1 MNKRFVMMAAVA
13 LVPLSAVLVGCGEP
27 TEADPTPVKTFKI
40 TPAATGQ
47 VTITPLAATP
57 TPPAP
62 GSPPAG
68 AARLEIAA
76 VSSLYDKEELQAP
89 PGPVTV
95 VLDNRDAGVVH
106 NIHFFRGEDAN
117 GEEIAQTDL
126 EAGEVVQELNMDLTP
141 GAYYYQ
147 CDAHPTTMKGTLEVS

>member
-1 MNKRFVMMAAVA
+1 
-13 LVPLSAVLVGCGEP
+13 
-27 TEADPTPVKTFKI
+27 
-40 TPAATGQ
+40 
-47 VTITPLAATP
+47 
-57 TPPAP
+57 
-62 GSPPAG
+62 
-68 AARLEIAA
+68 
-76 VSSLYDKEELQAP
+76 
-89 PGPVTV
+89 VTV

-106 NIHFFRGEDAN
+106 NIHFFKGEDAN